1 MKDMFKNFIKNLKEY
16 VDIILKLNFGE
27 LFVYSL
33 ELILIVLLS
42 LLMYIPVGLIEDL
55 VRTVCLAIIPDVEV
69 VLTIINIVF
78 TLISLG
84 IFVIVFIYLFNGRYN
99 DLKKDIKEKKE
110 KSSKKE
116 ENIELPSI
124 KK

>member
-78 TLISLG
+78 KIISLG

>member
-78 TLISLG
+78 KLISLG